1 VAESLKAPIHIVYGD
16 GSASAGAMQAQD
28 SQLQGLRG
36 SKQMAETISAL
47 VEMERKLQYQLDD
60 ATDKSDEARMA
71 TY

>member
-36 SKQMAETISAL
+36 SKQMATISAL